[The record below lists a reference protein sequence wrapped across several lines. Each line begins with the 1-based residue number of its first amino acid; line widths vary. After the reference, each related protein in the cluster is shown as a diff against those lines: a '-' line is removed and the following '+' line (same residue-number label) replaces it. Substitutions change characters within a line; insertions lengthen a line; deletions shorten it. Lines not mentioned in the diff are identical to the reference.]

1 MKTGHVMRSMG
12 VTLAA
17 GAVGA
22 GIALLFAPQS
32 GARTRRMIRRKAE
45 DLGDG
50 ARKVYD
56 SVKENGNGTARTL
69 AYRLRMSLNP
79 RKAVERLT
87 GT

>member
-1 MKTGHVMRSMG
+1 MKSGRAMRTVG
-12 VTLAA
+12 VALAA

-22 GIALLFAPQS
+22 GVALLLAPHS
-32 GARTRRMIRRKAE
+32 GARTRRLIRRKAE

-56 SVKENGNGTARTL
+56 RVKVNGNGTARTL

-79 RKAVERLT
+79 RKAVERFA